1 MHHVGLEMASSA
13 GIDLHGRRTRSPNP
27 LAIVHGRLVPLDHI
41 ELELTLEIAN
51 RSLQQR
57 GLAGSRRTDQVQRE
71 NFPACEPGPV
81 LRRQRIV
88 LGEDARLEFND
99 TVVCMRVMVVIVAVV
114 MMPVIVGVAVPR
126 AIGMSMIVLVSMA
139 VIMFAVGMAMAGPVG
154 VDVIMPV
161 GVTVLMI
168 VAMVMMVA
176 VPGAISVNVV
186 MLMVMSVIV

>member
-1 MHHVGLEMASSA
+1 
-13 GIDLHGRRTRSPNP
+13 
-27 LAIVHGRLVPLDHI
+27 
-41 ELELTLEIAN
+41 
-51 RSLQQR
+51 
-57 GLAGSRRTDQVQRE
+57 E

-154 VDVIMPV
+154 V
-161 GVTVLMI
+161 
-168 VAMVMMVA
+168 
-176 VPGAISVNVV
+176 
-186 MLMVMSVIV
+186 